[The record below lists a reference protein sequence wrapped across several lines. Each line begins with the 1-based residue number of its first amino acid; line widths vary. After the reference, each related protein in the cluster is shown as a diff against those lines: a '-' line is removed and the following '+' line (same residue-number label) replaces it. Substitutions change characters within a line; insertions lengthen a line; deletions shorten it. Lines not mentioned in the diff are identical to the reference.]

1 MTDRNRCSN
10 GSLGCDFD
18 SGITRVEEL
27 MQVVG
32 SHYGD
37 ERLACPM
44 CLRDSMLVVAALL
57 HVEASRI
64 TALGLGTI
72 ANVADVLA
80 DTFASAACG
89 KLRAVIGIGV
99 PGVDHPI
106 Q

>member
-1 MTDRNRCSN
+1 MTESNRCSN
-10 GSLGCDFD
+10 GSLGCNFE
-18 SGITRVEEL
+18 SSITLVEEV
-27 MQVVG
+27 MQVLG
-32 SHYGD
+32 RHNGD
-37 ERLACPM
+37 KRCACPM
-44 CLRDSMLVVAALL
+44 CLCASMLAVAALL

-64 TALGLGTI
+64 TRLGLGTI

-89 KLRAVIGIGV
+89 KLRAVIGIDI